1 MMKVMMLNP
10 IWLKT
15 FTTLIDTGHFT
26 KTAQK
31 LFMTQPGVSQ
41 HIKKLE
47 EYCGYPLIMRE
58 KKSFELTEQGRLVYQ
73 YSQQLEINEQTL
85 LEQLSSD
92 DPYCGTCSIAC
103 SGSLALSLYPAL
115 LNIQSQHPQL
125 NIHIEAAPN
134 HKILHEITSGDI
146 ELGIVTQQPNSGL
159 FDFKTVGLEN
169 LYLIVPH
176 RTKTTITPDDLLSL
190 GLINHP
196 DAQLYLS
203 MFFTQCGDKKLAEM
217 DTSTLPVSSYIN
229 QLNQILL
236 PIAMGLGFTVLPK
249 SAVDQ
254 FTSKDKLTVIQTP
267 QTVSET
273 LYLVKKKHRVLGA
286 RYRTIEK
293 VITEL
298 FNQA

>member
-1 MMKVMMLNP
+1 MLNP

-47 EYCGYPLIMRE
+47 EYCGYPLIIRE

-73 YSQQLEINEQTL
+73 YSQQL
-85 LEQLSSD
+85 S
-92 DPYCGTCSIAC
+92 
-103 SGSLALSLYPAL
+103 
-115 LNIQSQHPQL
+115 
-125 NIHIEAAPN
+125 
-134 HKILHEITSGDI
+134 
-146 ELGIVTQQPNSGL
+146 
-159 FDFKTVGLEN
+159 
-169 LYLIVPH
+169 
-176 RTKTTITPDDLLSL
+176 
-190 GLINHP
+190 
-196 DAQLYLS
+196 
-203 MFFTQCGDKKLAEM
+203 
-217 DTSTLPVSSYIN
+217 
-229 QLNQILL
+229 QILL

-273 LYLVKKKHRVLGA
+273 LYLVKKKHRVLGT

-298 FNQA
+298 FNQAKTTRLHSKRLCSRGNH